1 MKFDPNIMTTD
12 ILNTMVDNF
21 VKDSPMIDTNAES
34 DQTYDDELCT
44 CGLPLNECP
53 DNYVHMTSGAQYGTY
68 HRTLCKLLY

>member
-34 DQTYDDELCT
+34 DQTYDDELCA
-44 CGLPLNECP
+44 CGLPINECP
-53 DNYVHMTSGAQYGTY
+53 DNYDHITHGV
-68 HRTLCKLLY
+68 

>member
-53 DNYVHMTSGAQYGTY
+53 DNYVHMTSGA
-68 HRTLCKLLY
+68 